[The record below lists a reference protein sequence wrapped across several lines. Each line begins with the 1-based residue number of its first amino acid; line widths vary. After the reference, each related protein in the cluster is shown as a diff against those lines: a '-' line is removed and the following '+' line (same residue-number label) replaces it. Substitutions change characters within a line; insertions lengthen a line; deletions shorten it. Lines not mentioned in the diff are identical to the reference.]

1 MKKDF
6 FKPEDFIFGEDGSP
20 FEGIAKLFGLKE
32 QASDLANAKLN
43 KLIESWPYAYGS
55 HTSPSWY
62 VEGETEID
70 KSKATRLA
78 RLAFIEEIKK
88 ECVKHEPEFKTFK
101 FTTANNEVLAAD
113 FNFLKCKHCGVAL
126 QATWEIKEK

>member
-6 FKPEDFIFGEDGSP
+6 FKPEDFDIVATGEHGKALS
-20 FEGIAKLFGLKE
+20 AH
-32 QASDLANAKLN
+32 LANKKLN

-113 FNFLKCKHCGVAL
+113 FNFLKCKHCGVEL
-126 QATWEIKEK
+126 VTTWSEKK